1 MGSNNFVGHGAVLGK
16 SPLHRGYNG
25 EATSVRIGDRNV
37 FREFV
42 TVHRGTV
49 QGSGVTEIGDDNLF
63 MTGSHLGHD
72 ARVGHGCTLV
82 NNALVAGHVMLHD
95 GRILSGH
102 TAVQQRV
109 RVGRLAMLGG
119 MGSTSKDIPPFIL
132 QQGQNCVTALNM
144 VGLRRAGCSLEAIQ
158 ALRQCFRI
166 FFREGRS
173 QSAAIERIENDL
185 GTIPEVAEFASF
197 IRGSKTGINPAR
209 SVDRAHRNL

>member
-1 MGSNNFVGHGAVLGK
+1 
-16 SPLHRGYNG
+16 
-25 EATSVRIGDRNV
+25 
-37 FREFV
+37 
-42 TVHRGTV
+42 
-49 QGSGVTEIGDDNLF
+49 
-63 MTGSHLGHD
+63 
-72 ARVGHGCTLV
+72 
-82 NNALVAGHVMLHD
+82 
-95 GRILSGH
+95 
-102 TAVQQRV
+102 
-109 RVGRLAMLGG
+109 MLGG

-197 IRGSKTGINPAR
+197 IRGSTTGINPAR